1 MTVRNFLVG
10 IGAVLLAFTLAACA
24 SQASTTDLHAGMT
37 PNEAVQAMGEP
48 DLKDNVADPSHSG
61 ATVLRYTWVD
71 AGKTAVFDS
80 ENKIETVQNVD
91 LATKQQAVQV
101 SQQTQMPRAFDP
113 IETPL
118 NYLFFPVKAGFNYL
132 GAGLNCVAGTDCRKP
147 QVTLPSG

>member
-1 MTVRNFLVG
+1 
-10 IGAVLLAFTLAACA
+10 
-24 SQASTTDLHAGMT
+24 MT

-48 DLKDNVADPSHSG
+48 DLKDNVADPAHNG

-71 AGKTAVFDS
+71 AGKTAVFNSDD
-80 ENKIETVQNVD
+80 KIETVQNVD
-91 LATKQQAVQV
+91 LATARQAQQV
-101 SQQTQMPRAFDP
+101 SEQTRMVQPFDP

-147 QVTLPSG
+147 QITLPSG